1 MIRMYGTGQLFQT
14 VENLISIVQTLKL
27 LRMWCTV
34 RILTSAIVFGFTHV
48 ITSCKSY
55 FDEVSWEV
63 LFSFLLRVPALID
76 SSNQQ
81 R

>member
-34 RILTSAIVFGFTHV
+34 RILTSVVVFGFTRV
-48 ITSCKSY
+48 ITSWKSY

-63 LFSFLLRVPALID
+63 LFSFLLRVLALID